1 MKQSLTFQYLDD
13 LAMAAD
19 KRGKNVTAYFS
30 ELDDFPI
37 GPFVEWLL
45 LSRMVATTLP
55 SLASFGAVPVVA
67 QLLDALGNSG
77 RPVFVDGSNGSVG
90 FIRITR
96 DFEDVDNAG
105 WAKFKMQMSTKAQIA
120 FLAGAEAR
128 ALVGALEEIENN
140 VLQHSQR
147 SHDAVVAF
155 VAKPDEFSFVVGDNG
170 IGPLSS
176 FRSCSEYEYLADH
189 GEALRLTLAD
199 GASRYGHSSGH
210 GKGYNSLF
218 IGLAMMQANL
228 RFRTGNKMLSIRG
241 VGPSRAADTITD
253 RTFLQ
258 GFLASVVCR
267 SPQGTLLQ

>member
-19 KRGKNVTAYFS
+19 KRGKNVTGYFG

-45 LSRMVATTLP
+45 LSRMQGAALP
-55 SLASFGAVPVVA
+55 SLTSFSAIPIVA
-67 QLLDALGNSG
+67 QLMEALSNNG
-77 RPVFVDGSNGSVG
+77 RPVFVERAGSNAG

-96 DFEDVDNAG
+96 DHQDVDHAG
-105 WAKFKMQMSTKAQIA
+105 WAKFKMQMSAKAQIA
-120 FLAGAEAR
+120 FLAGTEAR
-128 ALVGALEEIENN
+128 ALVGALVEIENN
-140 VLQHSQR
+140 VLEHSQR

-155 VAKPDEFSFVVGDNG
+155 VAKPGEFSFVVGDNG

-189 GEALRLTLAD
+189 GEALQLTLAD

-218 IGLAMMQANL
+218 IGLAMMQADL

-241 VGPSRAADTITD
+241 VGPSRATDTITD
-253 RTFLQ
+253 RTHLQ

-267 SPQGTLLQ
+267 SPQGTLLH